1 MGGIVLPPQHH
12 IRVIIII
19 TDAEV
24 PPVLAQAL
32 ANADA
37 LLLAVVFDLH
47 GATVRTSDGGPPLSS
62 HATTAIVPVNLV
74 RVVASVLL
82 LVLVLLLLQ
91 CTERR
96 KDGSGRSDTL
106 LLTEG
111 SLEEIF
117 FPVGDRLLA
126 GRLGDGLWKK
136 PGGAITFAIA
146 EASCYFFLL
155 FDTGLG
161 GDGGFERPDAMT
173 GGQRQARDEEPRG
186 CGSVSVHGVGLGY
199 LLDL

>member
-19 TDAEV
+19 TDAEL
-24 PPVLAQAL
+24 PSVLAQAL
-32 ANADA
+32 TNADA

-62 HATTAIVPVNLV
+62 HAATATVPVNLV
-74 RVVASVLL
+74 RVVASVLP
-82 LVLVLLLLQ
+82 LVLFVLVLLQ

-111 SLEEIF
+111 PLEEIF

-126 GRLGDGLWKK
+126 GRLGNGLWKK

-146 EASCYFFLL
+146 
-155 FDTGLG
+155 
-161 GDGGFERPDAMT
+161 GDGGFERPDAVT

-186 CGSVSVHGVGLGY
+186 CGSSVSAHG
-199 LLDL
+199 DLVDL